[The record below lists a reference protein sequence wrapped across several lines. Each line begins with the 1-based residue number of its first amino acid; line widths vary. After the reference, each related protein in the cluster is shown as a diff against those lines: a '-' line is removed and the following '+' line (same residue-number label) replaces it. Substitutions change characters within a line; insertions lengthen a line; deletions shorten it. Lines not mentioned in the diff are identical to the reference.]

1 MQTSDRSDL
10 LQTVCVVVLEYHL
23 ILIATVFHSHITRR
37 RRSQVDENLRDCA
50 TTVTFKCT
58 YESYSPPL
66 NYLLFIT
73 RLLSL
78 GYILG
83 ISVIAEGFFTKSG
96 GLLYFTNW
104 NTRLISLYF
113 FLASLC
119 SIFGII
125 ATLRLEVPARSN
137 NTDLNDECV
146 GISRSKLDVF
156 PEQHESA
163 FSAQILS
170 GLFEVCGGTS
180 LLITVVAFGLLD
192 PEFEFW
198 NVSSHF
204 VTLVT
209 LLVELCLNS
218 MFVRL
223 DHYIFNITWA
233 LLYLIFVWIAV
244 SLDLE
249 SWPYYFLD
257 TSSPSRIYAYSGL
270 LLADFIFYFIWYGI
284 SEVKKVFKISCV
296 IDQENSNINAH
307 NRSSY
312 VAVDNVL

>member
-10 LQTVCVVVLEYHL
+10 LQTVCVVVLEYLL
-23 ILIATVFHSHITRR
+23 ILIATVCQSHITRR
-37 RRSQVDENLRDCA
+37 CRSQIDENLRDCA

-66 NYLLFIT
+66 NFFLFIT

-83 ISVIAEGFFTKSG
+83 ISVIAEDFLTKSG

-113 FLASLC
+113 FLASVC
-119 SIFGII
+119 SIFGLI

-137 NTDLNDECV
+137 NTDFSDERV
-146 GISRSKLDVF
+146 GISMRKHNVV
-156 PEQHESA
+156 PEQHESN
-163 FSAQILS
+163 FSAQVLR

-209 LLVELCLNS
+209 LLVELCLNA

-244 SLDLE
+244 FLDLE

-257 TSSPSRIYAYSGL
+257 TSSPSRNYAYSGL
-270 LLADFIFYFIWYGI
+270 LLANFIFYFFWYGL
-284 SEVKKVFKISCV
+284 SEVKRVFKISCGF
-296 IDQENSNINAH
+296 DHGNSNINAH

-312 VAVDNVL
+312 VAVDNIL

>member
-10 LQTVCVVVLEYHL
+10 LQTVCIVVLEYLL
-23 ILIATVFHSHITRR
+23 ILIATVRQSHIMQRC
-37 RRSQVDENLRDCA
+37 RSHVDENSRCSA

-66 NYLLFIT
+66 NHLLFIT

-83 ISVIAEGFFTKSG
+83 ISVIAEDFLAKSG

-113 FLASLC
+113 FLASVC
-119 SIFGII
+119 SIFGLI
-125 ATLRLEVPARSN
+125 ATLRLEVPASSN
-137 NTDLNDECV
+137 NTDFSDERV
-146 GISRSKLDVF
+146 GISMRKHDVV
-156 PEQHESA
+156 PEQLKSA
-163 FSAQILS
+163 SSAQILR

-223 DHYIFNITWA
+223 DHYVFNITWA

-257 TSSPSRIYAYSGL
+257 TSSPSRNYAYSGL
-270 LLADFIFYFIWYGI
+270 LLANFIFYFIWYGI
-284 SEVKKVFKISCV
+284 SEVKRVFQISCG

-312 VAVDNVL
+312 VAVDNVF